1 MDMMERRAFLQ
12 VTENPDRS
20 LDYVVTLAGSLPTC
34 EQAQSIMLR
43 YIPDRKILDA
53 NAFAKYLKAVGEA
66 TWESPEDLA
75 VTVLTDVNNEII
87 GRWMQISL
95 STPDQNNPITTHG
108 VVLEDR
114 QPGWDNPSLMG
125 RLERV

>member
-1 MDMMERRAFLQ
+1 MDMIERRAFLW
-12 VTENPDRS
+12 VTDNPDRA
-20 LDYVVTLAGSLPTC
+20 LDYVVTLAGKLPAC

-43 YIPDRKILDA
+43 YIPDRKILNA
-53 NAFAKYLKAVGEA
+53 EAFANYLNAIGQC
-66 TWESPEDLA
+66 TWDSPEDLA

-87 GRWMQISL
+87 GRWMQVTL
-95 STPDQNNPITTHG
+95 STPDQQSPLTSHG

-125 RLERV
+125 RLERI

>member
-1 MDMMERRAFLQ
+1 MDMIERRAVLH
-12 VTENPDRS
+12 VTDNPDRS
-20 LDYVVTLAGSLPTC
+20 LDYVVTLAGNLPAC
-34 EQAQSIMLR
+34 EHAQSIMLR

-53 NAFAKYLKAVGEA
+53 TAFAQYLEAVSKA
-66 TWESPEDLA
+66 TWDSPEDLA

-95 STPDQNNPITTHG
+95 STPDQHNPITTHG

-114 QPGWDNPSLMG
+114 QPGWDNPSLIG
-125 RLERV
+125 RLERI